1 MKPALRRL
9 SLAESRNVAQQ
20 IATHAATIAAENL
33 RLGPKTG
40 AALQAVLAAGTPLQ
54 ERGLEASFQQL
65 DREVDGAFGALFRI
79 VDGFERAF
87 TSERVPLSAAA
98 NDALTAVRAVRVA
111 LDAYERRF
119 VTWAYRDQYDEMR
132 RIVATL
138 TTAELAPAVAAA
150 NLTLLVER
158 VAALTEGYGQGL
170 GFLATKGEDATAA
183 LGPFLDALTKLL
195 LHAASEHDSEDAN
208 DARVL
213 ALLEGPYTEAAER
226 IRRDEA
232 ADRRR
237 KKAKKDD

>member
-33 RLGPKTG
+33 RLGAKTG
-40 AALQAVLAAGTPLQ
+40 TALQAVLAAGAPLQ
-54 ERGLEASFQQL
+54 ERTLEASFQQL
-65 DREVDGAFGALFRI
+65 DREVDGAFAALFRI

-98 NDALTAVRAVRVA
+98 NDALAAVRAVRVA

-119 VTWAYRDQYDEMR
+119 VNWAYRDQYDEMR
-132 RIVATL
+132 RIIDTL

-150 NLTLLVER
+150 NLTLLVDR
-158 VAALTEGYGQGL
+158 LAALTEAYGQGL

-195 LHAASEHDSEDAN
+195 LHATSEHDSEDAN

-213 ALLEGPYTEAAER
+213 ALLEGPYAEAAER
-226 IRRDEA
+226 LRRDEA